1 MAGMTAAITAIGGTA
16 SSRRIGTVLRIRPI
30 LLPRDE
36 TGKSSL
42 TFPYLG
48 SIRLINWGVLPVYIP
63 FCPRGLYWQFL
74 YDSVQQAI
82 HCRP

>member
-16 SSRRIGTVLRIRPI
+16 SSGSIGTVLPIRPI
-30 LLPRDE
+30 LLLRDE

-48 SIRLINWGVLPVYIP
+48 PGCLI
-63 FCPRGLYWQFL
+63 
-74 YDSVQQAI
+74 S
-82 HCRP
+82 